1 MTPETRPS
9 AAQTG
14 LTWGPVTDLADART
28 GTAPMTSPTTGDP
41 TWRTDHSA
49 ALYER
54 ARRSITDGTSRDT
67 LLRTRG
73 HPIYVDHGDGAWV
86 TDVDGNRYLD
96 CNNNFASIIIG
107 HADPTIAAAVQERM
121 LRGTAFSFPN
131 DAEVE
136 LAELLCGRVESFDL
150 IRFCNSGTEA
160 VMAALK
166 AARAYTGR
174 PNVIKVEGAYHG
186 TYDHAE
192 ASQSPNPTNWG
203 DPAAPS
209 TVRYAA
215 GTPASVEDEVGIIS
229 FNDAEGARAAIR
241 RGGDRLAAVLL
252 DVMPNRVGMPTIEP
266 AFIEAIRDTTREVG
280 ALLVLDE
287 VISFRLGYGGAQTK
301 LGIDPDI
308 TTLAKIIGGG
318 FPVGAIAGRQGPMD
332 AFVRVAGNRAKVP
345 SGGTFAANP
354 ITMTAG
360 HAAMTLLDR
369 DAFARLD
376 TIGENVRSGLRA
388 VFDRLGLGWQVTGAG
403 SLFRVHPHRRTI
415 RNYRDSHLSSD
426 ETVEITEFGLRMQA
440 HGVYFLA
447 EGLGCLS
454 LATSDDDIEH
464 FLGAAEASLPRP

>member
-1 MTPETRPS
+1 
-9 AAQTG
+9 
-14 LTWGPVTDLADART
+14 
-28 GTAPMTSPTTGDP
+28 MTSPTTGDP

-107 HADPTIAAAVQERM
+107 HADPTIAVAVQERM

-131 DAEVE
+131 DAEVQ

-203 DPAAPS
+203 RPGGALDCALCG
-209 TVRYAA
+209 RHA
-215 GTPASVEDEVGIIS
+215 GVG
-229 FNDAEGARAAIR
+229 GR
-241 RGGDRLAAVLL
+241 RGGHHLVSTTPRAPAPRFAEAGDRLAAVLL
-252 DVMPNRVGMPTIEP
+252 DVMPNRVGMPAIEP
-266 AFIEAIRDTTREVG
+266 AFIEAIRETTREVG

-318 FPVGAIAGRQGPMD
+318 FPVGAIAGRQGPME

-388 VFDRLGLGWQVTGAG
+388 VFDRLGLDWQVTGAG

>member
-1 MTPETRPS
+1 MTPEAGPR
-9 AAQTG
+9 AEQTG
-14 LTWGPVTDLADART
+14 SQPGPVTDLADART
-28 GTAPMTSPTTGDP
+28 GAPLMTASTSGAA

-67 LLRTRG
+67 LLRKGG

-121 LRGTAFSFPN
+121 SRGTAFSFPN

-136 LAELLCGRVESFDL
+136 LAELLCGRVESFEL

-192 ASQSPNPTNWG
+192 ASQSPDPTNWG
-203 DPAAPS
+203 DPAAPP

-252 DVMPNRVGMPTIEP
+252 DVMPNRVGMPAIEP

-318 FPVGAIAGRQGPMD
+318 FPVGAIAGRLGPMET
-332 AFVRVAGNRAKVP
+332 FVRVAGNRAKVP

-376 TIGENVRSGLRA
+376 TIGDHVRSGLRA
-388 VFDRLGLGWQVTGAG
+388 VFDGAGVGWQVTGAG

-426 ETVEITEFGLRMQA
+426 ETVEITEFGRRMQS
-440 HGVYFLA
+440 HGVYFIA

-454 LATSDDDIEH
+454 LATSDGDVEH
-464 FLGAAEASLPRP
+464 FLEAAEASLPRP

>member
-1 MTPETRPS
+1 MP
-9 AAQTG
+9 
-14 LTWGPVTDLADART
+14 DLADVSA
-28 GTAPMTSPTTGDP
+28 GTAKLTMQMTESGRWPTEA
-41 TWRTDHSA
+41 SA

-67 LLRTRG
+67 LLRKGG
-73 HPIYVDHGDGAWV
+73 HPIYVDHGEGAWV

-107 HADPTIAAAVQERM
+107 HADPTIAAAVQARM
-121 LRGTAFSFPN
+121 ARGTAFSFPN
-131 DAEVE
+131 DAEVD
-136 LAELLCGRVESFDL
+136 LAELLCGRVESFEL

-174 PNVIKVEGAYHG
+174 PKVIKVEGAYHG

-203 DPAAPS
+203 DATAPS

-215 GTPASVEDEVGIIS
+215 GAPASVEDEVGIIS

-241 RGGDRLAAVLL
+241 RSGDQLAAVLL
-252 DVMPNRVGMPTIEP
+252 DVMPNRVGMPAIEP
-266 AFIEAIRDTTREVG
+266 EFISAIRETSREVG

-301 LGIDPDI
+301 MGIDPDI

-318 FPVGAIAGRQGPMD
+318 FPVGAIAGRQGPMET
-332 AFVRVAGNRAKVP
+332 FVRVAGNRAKVP

-376 TIGENVRSGLRA
+376 TIGERVRSGLRSI
-388 VFDRLGLGWQVTGAG
+388 FDRAGLGWQATGAG
-403 SLFRVHPHRRTI
+403 SLFRVHPHNRTI

-426 ETVEITEFGLRMQA
+426 EIVEITEFGRRMQS
-440 HGVYFLA
+440 HGVYFIA

-454 LATSDDDIEH
+454 LATSDDDVEH
-464 FLGAAEASLPRP
+464 FLKAAEASLPSR

>member
-1 MTPETRPS
+1 MP
-9 AAQTG
+9 
-14 LTWGPVTDLADART
+14 DLADVSA
-28 GTAPMTSPTTGDP
+28 GTAKLTMQMTESGRWPTEA
-41 TWRTDHSA
+41 SA

-67 LLRTRG
+67 LLRKGG
-73 HPIYVDHGDGAWV
+73 HPIYVDQGDGAWV

-107 HADPTIAAAVQERM
+107 HADPTIAAAVQARM
-121 LRGTAFSFPN
+121 ARGTAFSFPN
-131 DAEVE
+131 DAEVD
-136 LAELLCGRVESFDL
+136 LAELLCGRVESFEL

-174 PNVIKVEGAYHG
+174 PKVIKVEGAYHG

-203 DPAAPS
+203 DATAPS

-229 FNDAEGARAAIR
+229 FNDAEGARAAIHR
-241 RGGDRLAAVLL
+241 SGDQLAAVLL
-252 DVMPNRVGMPTIEP
+252 DVMPNRVGMPVIEP
-266 AFIEAIRDTTREVG
+266 EFISAIRETTREVG
-280 ALLVLDE
+280 ALVVLDE

-301 LGIDPDI
+301 MGIDPDI

-318 FPVGAIAGRQGPMD
+318 FPVGAIAGRLGPMET
-332 AFVRVAGNRAKVP
+332 FVRVAGNRAKVP

-369 DAFARLD
+369 DAFARLG
-376 TIGENVRSGLRA
+376 TIGENIRSGLRSI
-388 VFDRLGLGWQVTGAG
+388 FDRAGLGWQATGAG
-403 SLFRVHPHRRTI
+403 SLFRVHPHNRTI

-426 ETVEITEFGLRMQA
+426 EIVEITEFGRRMQS
-440 HGVYFLA
+440 HGVYFIA
-447 EGLGCLS
+447 ESLGCLS

-464 FLGAAEASLPRP
+464 FLGAAEASLPRK